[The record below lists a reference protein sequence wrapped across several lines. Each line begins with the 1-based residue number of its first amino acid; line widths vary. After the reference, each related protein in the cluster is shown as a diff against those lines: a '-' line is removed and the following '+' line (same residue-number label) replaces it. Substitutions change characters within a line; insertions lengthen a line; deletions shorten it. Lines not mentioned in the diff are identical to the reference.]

1 MWGRFGDWSSKQ
13 AVKKLGCLVYIYI
26 YIYATQLY
34 KVLGQYK
41 DPVMNQPV

>member
-26 YIYATQLY
+26 YATQLY